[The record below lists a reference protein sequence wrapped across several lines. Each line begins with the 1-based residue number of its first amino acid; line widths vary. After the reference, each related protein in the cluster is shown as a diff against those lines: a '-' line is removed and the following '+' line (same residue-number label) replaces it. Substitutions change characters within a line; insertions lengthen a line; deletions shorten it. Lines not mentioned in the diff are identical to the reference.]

1 VCAMASEWDKRLAA
15 AKLAAMS
22 IEQKLGIA
30 RAQGGD
36 LYLIAQL
43 ERAVKEVQAALEES
57 QVRTLVW
64 AKRARPSA

>member
-1 VCAMASEWDKRLAA
+1 MANKWDGPLATA
-15 AKLAAMS
+15 NFITRSIKEKL
-22 IEQKLGIA
+22 EIA

-43 ERAVKEVQAALEES
+43 ERAVKEVQAALEEP

-64 AKRARPSA
+64 AERARPSA